1 MACTRDGHNA
11 CTAILPRPP
20 APLKLRA
27 VQCHVAQVGL
37 EAEFKNDTERR
48 RFKFARRKQ
57 FLQWTMGFAP

>member
-1 MACTRDGHNA
+1 M
-11 CTAILPRPP
+11 
-20 APLKLRA
+20 KLRA